1 MNENQPLP
9 ETLPADADTINAIVD
24 AMGALVIC
32 LAKRMPAED
41 KTALARDL
49 RSSRQTRPP
58 AGGPRWEGSSG
69 TSAAP
74 RTCNAEQPRLAPA
87 HPGHSQPVTAPG
99 AHAPAQGQPL
109 T

>member
-49 RSSRQTRPP
+49 AKLSANSTASGRPTVGRLIGDLSR
-58 AGGPRWEGSSG
+58 
-69 TSAAP
+69 AAD
-74 RTCNAEQPRLAPA
+74 L
-87 HPGHSQPVTAPG
+87 
-99 AHAPAQGQPL
+99 
-109 T
+109 